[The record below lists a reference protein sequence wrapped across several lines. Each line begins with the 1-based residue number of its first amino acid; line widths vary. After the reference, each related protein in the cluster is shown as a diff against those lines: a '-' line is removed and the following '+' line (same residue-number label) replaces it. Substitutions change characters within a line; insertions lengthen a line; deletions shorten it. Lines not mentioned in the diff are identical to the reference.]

1 MQYHGLTDH
10 NPSHVATSLGVSPF
24 VISEIKNAAKIYP
37 MKRVSQVLYT
47 LKELDLKNKG
57 IGAPSDHEN
66 LLKELLIK
74 IL

>member
-1 MQYHGLTDH
+1 
-10 NPSHVATSLGVSPF
+10 
-24 VISEIKNAAKIYP
+24 KIYP

-57 IGAPSDHEN
+57 IGSPSDHEN